1 MPIYEFRCNKCGH
14 EFDFLLKV
22 NEDYKKLVCPQCN
35 SEAPTKLVSSFQ
47 TNTWSNF
54 LDTMEK
60 KVSPGKF
67 K

>member
-1 MPIYEFRCNKCGH
+1 MPIYEFRCDKCGH
-14 EFDFLLKV
+14 EFDCLLKV
-22 NEDYKKLVCPQCN
+22 NEDYKKLACPKCG

-54 LDTMEK
+54 LDKMER